1 MAVCYVGLGA
11 NVEDP
16 EAHITRALTAFQQS
30 SEWTLLAVSSL
41 YRSQPLG
48 PQDQP
53 DFYNA
58 VALLDTELAPLEAL
72 DWLLNQEQQQGRV
85 RLRHWGERC
94 LDLDLLL
101 YDAQVIQHERLTI
114 PHPELCHRSFV
125 VVPLLEIA
133 PNLTLPDGRFL
144 RDISPEFDGQLQR
157 LSPPVIDI

>member
-1 MAVCYVGLGA
+1 MSVCYVGLGA

-16 EAHITRALTAFQQS
+16 EAHITRALKAFQQS
-30 SEWTLLAVSSL
+30 PQWTLLTVSSL

-58 VALLDTELAPLEAL
+58 VAALDTELAPLAAL
-72 DWLLNQEQQQGRV
+72 DWLLAQEQQQGRV

-101 YDAQVIQHERLTI
+101 YDDQVIEHERLSV
-114 PHPELCHRSFV
+114 PHRELCKRSFV
-125 VVPLLEIA
+125 VMPLLEIA
-133 PNLTLPDGRFL
+133 PDLMLPDGRFL